1 MRGSHS
7 LGLIT
12 VVAVYF
18 CLNISGDVQAQPS
31 SKSPRLGY
39 LSPFTS
45 ANINTENAVAFR
57 ERLRSLGWIPGSNLT
72 IEYRW
77 ADGKY
82 ERLHDL
88 AAELVRL
95 NVNAIFANSGVAA
108 IAAKKATASI
118 PIIFEMIGDP
128 VASGLIVSLGQPG
141 GNITGVAGLGR
152 ELSTKQLELL
162 KEIVPKLRRIG
173 LLANPENT
181 ISAAT
186 TRETRQAATAHGVQ
200 VQVLN
205 IRAPGDLDAAFENLG
220 KTSVG
225 AMMVAADPLL
235 TSHRKR
241 ILDFA
246 ARKRL
251 PAMYYVSLWVPDGG
265 LMSYSAS
272 QPEQFR
278 KAATLVN
285 KVFNGTKP
293 ADLPVEQPTKF
304 ELVINLKAAK
314 QIGVTI
320 PPHVLARADRV
331 IR

>member
-1 MRGSHS
+1 MRPFKVLVFMVS
-7 LGLIT
+7 I
-12 VVAVYF
+12 AVLYLTAF
-18 CLNISGDVQAQPS
+18 ASVQAQPS
-31 SKSPRLGY
+31 KSPHLGY
-39 LSPFTS
+39 LSPFKS
-45 ANINTENAVAFR
+45 ADINSENAVAFR
-57 ERLRSLGWIPGSNLT
+57 ERLRLLGWIPGNNLT

-77 ADGKY
+77 ADDKY

-95 NVNAIFANSGVAA
+95 NVTAIFANSGVAA
-108 IAAKKATASI
+108 IAAKKATVNI

-128 VASGLIVSLGQPG
+128 IASGLIASLGKPG
-141 GNITGVAGLGR
+141 ANVTGVAGLGP

-162 KEIVPKLRRIG
+162 KDILPKLGRIG
-173 LLANPENT
+173 LLANSENT

-186 TRETRQAATAHGVQ
+186 IRETRQAAAAHGVQ
-200 VQVLN
+200 VEVLN
-205 IRAPGDLDAAFENLG
+205 IRAPKDLDVAFESLVSS
-220 KTSVG
+220 SVG

-246 ARKRL
+246 AKKRL

-265 LMSYSAS
+265 LISYSAS

-278 KAATLVN
+278 KAATLVH

-293 ADLPVEQPTKF
+293 GDLPVEQPTKF
-304 ELVINLKAAK
+304 ELVINLKTAK
-314 QIGVTI
+314 RIGLSI
-320 PPHVLARADRV
+320 PPHVLARADKV